1 MMTVLGEIKPDKLG
15 ITMTHEHLLIDT
27 YWITDRVDDLL
38 NDEDIAVEELLLF
51 KKAGGDSIVDLTN
64 HGLKRNPEALK
75 RISERTGVNV
85 IMGCGWYRGP
95 YYPEEIT
102 YRSTDEL
109 AREMIVDLTEGV
121 GDTGI
126 KAGIIGE
133 IGVNLDYITPAEER
147 VLRAA
152 ARAHIHTGKAVTLH
166 AEYCSVGLDQLNILE
181 EEGVNLE
188 RVIVGHADS
197 FLNLN
202 YHEEIYR
209 RGAYIQFD
217 GIGRDHI
224 YPDSM
229 RLKSLAELIKRGYI
243 EKILLSTDRCR
254 RSDLRL
260 YGGKGYDHILVD
272 FIPKL
277 KKNGLTEREIEI
289 LMVDNPREIL
299 T

>member
-1 MMTVLGEIKPDKLG
+1 MMTVLGEIRPESLG
-15 ITMTHEHLLIDT
+15 FTMPHEHLLIDT
-27 YWITDRVDDLL
+27 YWLTDRVDDLL
-38 NDEDIAVEELLLF
+38 NDEQIAIDELLLF
-51 KKAGGDSIVDLTN
+51 KKAGGDSIVELTN

-75 RISERTGVNV
+75 RISEKTGVNI

-95 YYPEEIT
+95 YYPEEIN
-102 YRSTDEL
+102 YRSTDDL
-109 AREMIVDLTEGV
+109 AREMIDDLTRGV

-133 IGVNLDYITPAEER
+133 IGVNLDFITPAEER

-152 ARAHIHTGKAVTLH
+152 ARANLHTGKAITLH

-181 EEGVNLE
+181 EEGVYPE
-188 RVIVGHADS
+188 KVIVGHADS
-197 FLNLN
+197 FLNLD

-229 RLKSLAELIKRGYI
+229 RLRSLLELLKKGYV

-260 YGGKGYDHILVD
+260 YGGKGYDHLLVD
-272 FIPKL
+272 FMPRLREAGVTQEEINIMTVENPKS
-277 KKNGLTEREIEI
+277 I
-289 LMVDNPREIL
+289 LA
-299 T
+299 

>member
-1 MMTVLGEIKPDKLG
+1 MMTVLGEIKPEKLG

-95 YYPEEIT
+95 YYPENVT

-109 AREMIVDLTEGV
+109 AREMIGDLTEGV
-121 GDTGI
+121 ENTGI

-166 AEYCSVGLDQLNILE
+166 SEYCSVGLDQLKILE
-181 EEGVNLE
+181 EEGMNPE

-229 RLKSLAELIKRGYI
+229 RLKSLVVLIRRGYI

-277 KKNGLTEREIEI
+277 KKAGVTEREIE
-289 LMVDNPREIL
+289 LMMVDNPREIL
-299 T
+299 A

>member
-1 MMTVLGEIKPDKLG
+1 MMTVLGEIKPEKLG

-51 KKAGGDSIVDLTN
+51 KKAGGDSIVELTN
-64 HGLKRNPEALK
+64 GGLKRNPQALK
-75 RISERTGVNV
+75 RISERTGVNI

-102 YRSTDEL
+102 YRSTDDL
-109 AREMIVDLTEGV
+109 AQEMIADLTEGV
-121 GDTGI
+121 EDSGI

-152 ARAHIHTGKAVTLH
+152 ARAQIHTGKAVTLH
-166 AEYCSVGLDQLNILE
+166 AEYCSVGLDQLKILE
-181 EEGVNLE
+181 EEGVDPE

-209 RGAYIQFD
+209 RGAFIQFD

-224 YPDSM
+224 YPDGM
-229 RLKSLAELIKRGYI
+229 RLKSLVELIKRGYV

-260 YGGKGYDHILVD
+260 YGGKGYDHLLVE

-277 KKNGLTEREIEI
+277 KEAGITEREIEI
-289 LMVDNPREIL
+289 MIVENPKIIL
-299 T
+299 S